1 MRLDTALLKHG
12 AFWAMVLIAWMALAT
27 VAYHYGKVASV
38 VVAIGWLVF
47 LYFLFGRILP
57 NARK

>member
-1 MRLDTALLKHG
+1 MRLDTALLKHS
-12 AFWAMVLIAWMALAT
+12 AFWAMILIAWMALAT
-27 VAYHYGKVASV
+27 VAYHYSKAASV
-38 VVAIGWLVF
+38 VVGMGWLVF